1 MSNDMPDRVIISEI
15 SYDKCL
21 FVHERFPELG
31 SMGVV
36 QRMAALISLS
46 QNGYLEMEKP
56 PDDFKPNPNRPIR
69 LGGQAFEIPSPRGQ
83 HPILF
88 PTLVQILANR
98 SVPLREIYR
107 QVGYHVHFGSTLLA
121 DLAERSNDINE
132 LYSLLLDMV
141 PDRIS
146 EVSSRWITDSSEGIS
161 LNIGNKLADE
171 PEMQWRIND
180 TSVTDNPHACIVGL
194 SGQGKTQFVLDL
206 LYQIREQS
214 PDVSFTIMD
223 YKGDLSQPNDPV
235 RQMLK
240 SHLECQ
246 VVTVGAEP
254 MPTVPF
260 QNSNSG
266 NSEQYAVGITDLIGK
281 LYPRLGSRQRLALR
295 ECVSELISR
304 AEFSDGYGF
313 PILENRIRTY
323 YEEQERKEDGL
334 IEIISR
340 LSVLNAFQET
350 SMRGNSARMITR
362 NLLVR
367 LNELTADTLPIAFLI
382 INQLYEEMKQ
392 LPDVE
397 RRGSVTNLRHIIFI
411 DEAHHYLSVPLSP
424 LARIVREGRSKGVA
438 VFLATQSVSDLSGS
452 AGADYR
458 EFLSNAFF
466 FKTNLNRS
474 SDIRALAS
482 VSEQRV
488 RQVAGLIAELGPG
501 QMLFNRNLG
510 QNLRGSVLQAAQFYK
525 RNQ

>member
-1 MSNDMPDRVIISEI
+1 MFNDMPDRVVISDI
-15 SYDKCL
+15 SYDKCQ
-21 FVHERFPELG
+21 FVHDKFPELG

-36 QRMAALISLS
+36 QRMAALISLR
-46 QNGYLEMEKP
+46 QNGYLEMGKP
-56 PDDFKPNPNRPIR
+56 PDDFKANSNRPIR
-69 LGGQAFEIPSPRGQ
+69 LGGYAFEIPPSKGQ
-83 HPILF
+83 HPLLF
-88 PTLVQILANR
+88 PAIVQILANR
-98 SVPLREIYR
+98 PVPLREIYR
-107 QVGYHVHFGSTLLA
+107 QVGYHVHFGSNLLA
-121 DLAERSNDINE
+121 DLAERANSISE
-132 LYSLLLDMV
+132 LYSLLLEMMPGD
-141 PDRIS
+141 IS
-146 EVSSRWITDSSEGIS
+146 EMSSKWITDSGEGIS
-161 LNIGNKLADE
+161 LNIGKISADE
-171 PEMQWRIND
+171 PGIQWRIND

-194 SGQGKTQFVLDL
+194 SGQGKTQFALDL

-223 YKGDLSQPNDPV
+223 YKGDLSQPNGPV
-235 RQMLK
+235 RQMLE
-240 SHLECQ
+240 SHLGCQ
-246 VVTVGAEP
+246 AVTVGTEP

-260 QNSNSG
+260 QNTNTGSP
-266 NSEQYAVGITDLIGK
+266 EQYAVGITDLIGK

-304 AEFSDGYGF
+304 TEFSDGYGF
-313 PILENRIRTY
+313 LVLENRIRAY

-340 LSVLNAFQET
+340 LSVLHAFQET
-350 SMRGNSARMITR
+350 PMAGNSTRMITR

-367 LNELTADTLPIAFLI
+367 LNELAADTLPIAFLI

-397 RRGSVTNLRHIIFI
+397 RQDSVANLRHVVFI
-411 DEAHHYLSVPLSP
+411 DEAHHYLSVPSSP
-424 LARIVREGRSKGVA
+424 LARIIREGRSKGVA

-482 VSEQRV
+482 VSDQRV
-488 RQVAGLIAELGPG
+488 RQVAGLIADLGPG
-501 QMLFNRNLG
+501 QALFNRNLG
-510 QNLRGSVLQAAQFYK
+510 QNPKGSVLQAAQFYK

>member
-1 MSNDMPDRVIISEI
+1 MPDRVIISDMA
-15 SYDKCL
+15 YDRCL
-21 FVHERFPELG
+21 FIHEKFPELG

-56 PDDFKPNPNRPIR
+56 PDDFRPNNNRPIR
-69 LGGQAFEIPSPRGQ
+69 LGGYAFEIPTSRGQ

-88 PTLVQILANR
+88 PTIVQILANR
-98 SVPLREIYR
+98 PVPLREIYR
-107 QVGYHVHFGSTLLA
+107 QVGYHVHFGSEVLA
-121 DLAERSNDINE
+121 DLAERSNNINE
-132 LYSLLLDMV
+132 LYFLLLKMI
-141 PDRIS
+141 PDGIS
-146 EVSSRWITDSSEGIS
+146 EVSSKWITDSSEGIS
-161 LNIGNKLADE
+161 LNIGNGSADE
-171 PEMQWRIND
+171 LEIQWHIND
-180 TSVTDNPHACIVGL
+180 TSITDNPHACIVGL
-194 SGQGKTQFVLDL
+194 SGQGKTQFALDL

-223 YKGDLSQPNDPV
+223 YKGDLSQLNSPV
-235 RQMLK
+235 RKMLE
-240 SHLECQ
+240 SHLECET
-246 VVTVGAEP
+246 VTVGSEP

-260 QNSNSG
+260 YNINSAS
-266 NSEQYAVGITDLIGK
+266 SEQYAVGITDLIGK

-295 ECVSELISR
+295 ECVSEIISR
-304 AEFSDGYGF
+304 SEFSDGFGF
-313 PILENRIRTY
+313 PILEDELRRY
-323 YEEQERKEDGL
+323 YEEQERQEDGL

-340 LSVLNAFQET
+340 LSILKAFQEKPLGNTPT
-350 SMRGNSARMITR
+350 SLITG

-397 RRGSVTNLRHIIFI
+397 RWGSVTNLRHVIFI
-411 DEAHHYLSVPLSP
+411 DEAHHYLSVSSSP
-424 LARIVREGRSKGVA
+424 LARIIREGRSKGVA
-438 VFLATQSVSDLSGS
+438 VFLATQSVSDLAGPD
-452 AGADYR
+452 GADYR

-482 VSEQRV
+482 VSDQRV
-488 RQVAGLIAELGPG
+488 RQVAGLIADLGSA

-510 QNLRGSVLQAAQFYK
+510 QNLRASVLQAAQFYK
-525 RNQ
+525 RTQ